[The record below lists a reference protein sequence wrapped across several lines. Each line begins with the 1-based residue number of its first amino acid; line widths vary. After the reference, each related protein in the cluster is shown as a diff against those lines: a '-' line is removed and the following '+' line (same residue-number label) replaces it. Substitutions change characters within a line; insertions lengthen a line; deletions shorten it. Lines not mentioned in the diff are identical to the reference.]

1 MHQSL
6 YNEFWEK
13 QASISSTS
21 QLVSESHYE
30 AQEIRNNI
38 TNENSN
44 NQVRIQFIVQHC
56 LNDMIFDIEPFNV

>member
-44 NQVRIQFIVQHC
+44 NQVRIYC

>member
-21 QLVSESHYE
+21 HLVSESQYE

-38 TNENSN
+38 TNENFN
-44 NQVRIQFIVQHC
+44 NQVR
-56 LNDMIFDIEPFNV
+56 PFNYE

>member
-1 MHQSL
+1 MHHQSL

-21 QLVSESHYE
+21 QLISQSQSE
-30 AQEIRNNI
+30 AQDIRNNI

-44 NQVRIQFIVQHC
+44 QVREYNNC
-56 LNDMIFDIEPFNV
+56 LMKKKINIRHWA